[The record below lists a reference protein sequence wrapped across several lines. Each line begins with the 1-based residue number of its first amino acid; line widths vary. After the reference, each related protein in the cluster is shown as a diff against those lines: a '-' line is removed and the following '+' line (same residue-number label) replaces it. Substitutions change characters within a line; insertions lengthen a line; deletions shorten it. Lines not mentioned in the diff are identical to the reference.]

1 MYCRSCGK
9 EIKDDALFCQF
20 CGCEVGEVVVK
31 SAGDVNV
38 TWRVFARIA
47 KIVGIVSLATSP
59 IFGGFEAIPGIVFA
73 KLAMKS
79 TDQAVYDEAK
89 VALRNNVIALVISSV
104 LLTLYFT
111 VWTVLMIVAA
121 SRGAI

>member
-1 MYCRSCGK
+1 MYCRNCGK
-9 EIKDDALFCQF
+9 EIKEDAAFCQF
-20 CGCEVGEVVVK
+20 CGCEIGEVVVK
-31 SAGDVNV
+31 TTGDVNV
-38 TWRVFARIA
+38 TWKVFARIA
-47 KIVGIVSLATSP
+47 KIIGIVSLATSP

-89 VALRNNVIALVISSV
+89 TALRNNIIALVISSV

-111 VWTVLMIVAA
+111 VYIVIMLIAA

>member
-9 EIKDDALFCQF
+9 EIKDDAVFCQF

-31 SAGDVNV
+31 TTGDVNV

-47 KIVGIVSLATSP
+47 KIIGIVSLATSP

-79 TDQAVYDEAK
+79 TDQTVYKEAK
-89 VALRNNVIALVISSV
+89 VALRNNIIALSISSFI
-104 LLTLYFT
+104 LTAIYAIDFAM
-111 VWTVLMIVAA
+111 MII
-121 SRGAI
+121 AIKNGGL